1 MLNGLKSYRFSAL
14 ILSLIATALVTASV
28 FVWWNFI
35 YQSPRN
41 VFWGAMEN
49 NLQTSSVIKHVSVTQ
64 NGQGL
69 DQYIRLQL
77 GSTNAA
83 QWLVTLKQ
91 ANSNVVT
98 ESIGT
103 PTTGYVRYVKANT
116 SQKRAD
122 GSTYDFSK
130 VINVWAKADDNSKQ
144 TLKRLFSQ
152 TVLDIGTVPTPPIA
166 NLPKDQR
173 DNLLQFMN
181 DQKVFAPD
189 FNTMKRK
196 TIDGREVYVYDVQV
210 NLSAY
215 LRMMQAFAR
224 NIGLKDLESA
234 DPAQFQTEAPVKLR
248 LTIDAA
254 GRYLRELSYPEQDYK
269 QEYSGYGIVNPIAI
283 PDKTISVT
291 ELQTRL
297 QSL

>member
-1 MLNGLKSYRFSAL
+1 MSFVAVL
-14 ILSLIATALVTASV
+14 LVITSI

-49 NLQTSSVIKHVSVTQ
+49 NLQTSSVTKHTSVTQ

-91 ANSNVVT
+91 INSNVVT

-103 PTTGYVRYVKANT
+103 PTTGYVRYVKADT
-116 SQKRAD
+116 SQKRTD
-122 GSTYDFSK
+122 GTAYDFNN
-130 VINVWAKADDNSKQ
+130 VINVWAKADASSEQ
-144 TLKRLFSQ
+144 TLKQLFSQ

-166 NLPKDQR
+166 NLPKEQR
-173 DNLLQFMN
+173 DNLLQFMK

-189 FNTMKRK
+189 IKTMQRK
-196 TIDGREVYVYDVQV
+196 KIDGREVYIYDVEV

-215 LRMMQAFAR
+215 LRMMQSFAR

-234 DPAQFQTEAPVKLR
+234 DPTQFQSEAPIKMK

-254 GRYLRELSYPEQDYK
+254 GRYLQELSYPEQNFK
-269 QEYSGYGIVNPIAI
+269 QEYSGYGIVKTVII
-283 PDKTISVT
+283 PNKTISVT
-291 ELQTRL
+291 ELQSRL

>member
-1 MLNGLKSYRFSAL
+1 M
-14 ILSLIATALVTASV
+14 SLVAVLLVITSI

-49 NLQTSSVIKHVSVTQ
+49 NLQTSSVTKHTSVTQ

-91 ANSNVVT
+91 INSNVVT

-103 PTTGYVRYVKANT
+103 PTTGYVRYVKADT
-116 SQKRAD
+116 SQKRTD
-122 GSTYDFSK
+122 GTAYDFNN
-130 VINVWAKADDNSKQ
+130 VINVWAKADASSEQ
-144 TLKRLFSQ
+144 TLKQLFSQ

-166 NLPKDQR
+166 NLPKEQR
-173 DNLLQFMN
+173 DNLLQFMK

-189 FNTMKRK
+189 IKTMQRK
-196 TIDGREVYVYDVQV
+196 KIDGREVCIYDVEV

-215 LRMMQAFAR
+215 LRMMQSFAR

-234 DPAQFQTEAPVKLR
+234 DPTQFQSEAPIKMK

-254 GRYLRELSYPEQDYK
+254 GRYLNDLNYSDQNFK
-269 QEYSGYGIVNPIAI
+269 QEYSGYGIVKPVII
-283 PDKTISVT
+283 PNKTISVT
-291 ELQTRL
+291 ELQSRL